1 MVLLNFLLALAWLA
15 LTGEFTILNFLFG
28 LFASAAMIWLVLRV
42 SPFEPRRREMP
53 AYGLKGIQLISFGLY
68 FIWELI
74 LANVRVA
81 IDVMR
86 PRPQIA
92 PAVVAVP
99 LDGYSDAEV
108 TLLANFITLTPGT
121 LSLDV
126 VERPSA
132 QSDETEPNE
141 AQPGEVQSD
150 KTQRVLYVHAMH
162 AGRTQAAI
170 EDFRRQLSQNLGN
183 RVKEVMS

>member
-15 LTGEFTILNFLFG
+15 LTGEFTILNFLVG
-28 LFASAAMIWLVLRV
+28 LLASAAMIWLVQRV
-42 SPFEPRRREMP
+42 SPFEPRSREMP

-86 PRPQIA
+86 PRPQIT

-121 LSLDV
+121 LSLDF
-126 VERPSA
+126 VERRESTSDET
-132 QSDETEPNE
+132 QSDE
-141 AQPGEVQSD
+141 A
-150 KTQRVLYVHAMH
+150 QRVLYVHAMH
-162 AGRTQAAI
+162 VGRTQAAI
-170 EDFRRQLSQNLGN
+170 EDFRRQMSQNLGN

>member
-15 LTGEFTILNFLFG
+15 LTGEFTILNFLVG
-28 LFASAAMIWLVLRV
+28 LLASAAMIWLVQRV
-42 SPFEPRRREMP
+42 SPFEPRRRGMP

-86 PRPQIA
+86 PRPQIT

-126 VERPSA
+126 VERRKTQPDEVQPNEVQPDEA
-132 QSDETEPNE
+132 QSH
-141 AQPGEVQSD
+141 EV
-150 KTQRVLYVHAMH
+150 QRVLYVHAMH
-162 AGRTQAAI
+162 VGRTQAAI
-170 EDFRRQLSQNLGN
+170 EDFRRQMSQNLGN

>member
-15 LTGEFTILNFLFG
+15 LTGEFTILNFLVG
-28 LFASAAMIWLVLRV
+28 LLASAAMIWLVQRV
-42 SPFEPRRREMP
+42 SPFEPRRRGMP

-68 FIWELI
+68 FLWELI

-86 PRPQIA
+86 PRPQIT

-126 VERPSA
+126 VERRET
-132 QSDETEPNE
+132 QSDET
-141 AQPGEVQSD
+141 QPDEV
-150 KTQRVLYVHAMH
+150 QRVLYVHAMH
-162 AGRTQAAI
+162 VGRTQAAI
-170 EDFRRQLSQNLGN
+170 EDFRRQMSQNLGK
-183 RVKEVMS
+183 RVKEVMG

>member
-1 MVLLNFLLALAWLA
+1 VLLNFLLALAWLA
-15 LTGEFTILNFLFG
+15 LTGEFTILNFLVG
-28 LFASAAMIWLVLRV
+28 LLASAAMIWLVQRV
-42 SPFEPRRREMP
+42 SPFEPRSREMP

-86 PRPQIA
+86 PRPQIT
-92 PAVVAVP
+92 PAVVVVP

-126 VERPSA
+126 VERRESTSDEA
-132 QSDETEPNE
+132 QSNE
-141 AQPGEVQSD
+141 AQSN

-162 AGRTQAAI
+162 VGRTQAAI
-170 EDFRRQLSQNLGN
+170 EDFRRQMSQNLGN

>member
-1 MVLLNFLLALAWLA
+1 MKA
-15 LTGEFTILNFLFG
+15 
-28 LFASAAMIWLVLRV
+28 
-42 SPFEPRRREMP
+42 
-53 AYGLKGIQLISFGLY
+53 IQWISFGLY
-68 FIWELI
+68 FLWALI

-81 IDVMR
+81 IDVLR

-126 VERPSA
+126 LDRADGSA
-132 QSDETEPNE
+132 DE
-141 AQPGEVQSD
+141 
-150 KTQRVLYVHAMH
+150 KRRVLYVHAMH
-162 AGRTQAAI
+162 AGETQEAI
-170 EDFRRQLSQNLGN
+170 ERFRDELRETLGR
-183 RVKEVMS
+183 RVKEVMQ

>member
-1 MVLLNFLLALAWLA
+1 MVLLNLLLALAWLA
-15 LTGEFTILNFLFG
+15 LTGEFTVLNFLVG
-28 LFASAAMIWLVLRV
+28 LFASAAMIWLVQRV
-42 SPFEPRRREMP
+42 SPFEPRSAQRP
-53 AYGLKGIQLISFGLY
+53 AYGSKGIQLLSFGL
-68 FIWELI
+68 FFLWELI

-86 PRPQIA
+86 PRPQIM

-126 VERPSA
+126 VERR
-132 QSDETEPNE
+132 ETTENE
-141 AQPGEVQSD
+141 A
-150 KTQRVLYVHAMH
+150 QRVLYVHAMH
-162 AGRTQAAI
+162 VGRTQKAI
-170 EDFRRQLSQNLGN
+170 EDFRSQMSQNLGD
-183 RVKEVMS
+183 RVKEVMG

>member
-1 MVLLNFLLALAWLA
+1 MRLLNFLLALAWLA
-15 LTGEFTILNFLFG
+15 LTGEFTLLNFLFG
-28 LFASAAMIWLVLRV
+28 FAAAAAMIWLYQRVL
-42 SPFEPRRREMP
+42 PQEAQPRP
-53 AYGLKGIQLISFGLY
+53 ATVYGLKAIQWVSFGLY
-68 FIWELI
+68 FLWALI

-81 IDVMR
+81 IDVLR

-126 VERPSA
+126 LDRSNGSA
-132 QSDETEPNE
+132 DE
-141 AQPGEVQSD
+141 
-150 KTQRVLYVHAMH
+150 KQRVLYVHAMH
-162 AGRTQAAI
+162 AGETQEAI
-170 EDFRRQLSQNLGN
+170 ERFRDELRETLGH
-183 RVKEVMS
+183 RVKEVMH